1 MRRGIDETTSDT
13 LADAGLKIGDLK
25 KITIETLTDNYGLKK
40 VAESV
45 LSVTWNYQVKV
56 TKIPSKA

>member
-1 MRRGIDETTSDT
+1 MAKKDTYLALLRRGIDETTSMT

-40 VAESV
+40 
-45 LSVTWNYQVKV
+45 KV
-56 TKIPSKA
+56 DAAWDE